1 MDVSCSRNSIL
12 QVVPTLYYIDLS
24 KQFLSSDPKPPVR
37 EGMYLW
43 RTAESSD
50 NVPDAG
56 DHDVSGQ
63 CHWSTVTLERI
74 GRNVRWFEVN

>member
-1 MDVSCSRNSIL
+1 M
-12 QVVPTLYYIDLS
+12 LYYIDLS

-43 RTAESSD
+43 RTAESSVH
-50 NVPDAG
+50 VPDAG
-56 DHDVSGQ
+56 DHDVSET
-63 CHWSTVTLERI
+63 CYPNSVTLKRI